1 MGFIIFVT
9 LLIAIVA
16 LILAYKAYTRSGG
29 NLDEIRSSIHEL
41 GLSTE
46 KVRQMTADALAKM
59 EKSLRG
65 KEHSPTDGG
74 DGSEENKQQ

>member
-1 MGFIIFVT
+1 MGFIAIV
-9 LLIAIVA
+9 IAIIA

-29 NLDEIRSSIHEL
+29 NLDEMRSSIHEL

-46 KVRQMTADALAKM
+46 KVRQMTADALAKI

-65 KEHSPTDGG
+65 KEHGPTDAG
-74 DGSEENKQQ
+74 ENSDDKQQ

>member
-1 MGFIIFVT
+1 MGFIAIV
-9 LLIAIVA
+9 IAIIA

-29 NLDEIRSSIHEL
+29 NLDEMRSSIHEL

-59 EKSLRG
+59 EKSVRG
-65 KEHSPTDGG
+65 KDHPPSDGG
-74 DGSEENKQQ
+74 ESSGDKQQ

>member
-1 MGFIIFVT
+1 MGFIIFLT
-9 LLIAIVA
+9 LLISIVA
-16 LILAYKAYTRSGG
+16 LVLAYKAYTRSGG
-29 NLDEIRSSIHEL
+29 NLDEVRSSIHEL

-65 KEHSPTDGG
+65 KDHPPAEGG
-74 DGSEENKQQ
+74 DSSEENKQQ